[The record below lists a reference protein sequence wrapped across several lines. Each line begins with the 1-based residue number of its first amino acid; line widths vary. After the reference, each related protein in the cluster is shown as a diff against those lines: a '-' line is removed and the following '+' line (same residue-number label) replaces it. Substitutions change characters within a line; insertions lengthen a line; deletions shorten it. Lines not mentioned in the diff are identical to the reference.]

1 MTSMFDQYNKT
12 LKRDDSSAKTM
23 TPTSSGYISVK
34 MSQEAPIFGKLKMN
48 ITMPHVINHLVISNG
63 WLMLVMANNVVFRMQ
78 LVDINRSDEVALEK
92 YMAGQEISKIFLDP
106 LGAHLLI
113 ALVPKSTQFV
123 PELLY
128 LHRSQSKPKRID
140 KFRDHE
146 ITCVAFSYENDSTT
160 STGAILLGTSRGL
173 IFEVELGIEA
183 DKVVHNNWKQLPN
196 YLPLYGSREDEG
208 LVFDIGRNENIPLS
222 GIEYFRAPNTN
233 EYIVLAAST
242 DRFYKFQETIKPDDR
257 QPLQSIFNSYL
268 NVPEDLQDFH
278 EIKKVA
284 KGKSTKLRVCY
295 DYKSRFPRSFGW
307 ITEPCIFYG
316 EMDAQSDTP
325 ARIVCNKRIPFPE
338 NEKNFP
344 VAFALTDFH
353 AILVYPDHLTA
364 ISLLNYQIVYE
375 EYFSENLG
383 PLQNA
388 VRDYREN
395 VIYVYSTKVIFRLKV
410 TKEERNVW
418 RIYLEKG
425 EFDNALKY
433 ARDNPAHMD
442 IVLCKQAE
450 LCFDRAEFFDSARLY
465 AETQSSFE
473 GICLKFL
480 EINENEALMI
490 FLRKKLEGLK
500 AQDKSQIT
508 MLVVWMVELF
518 LTEMARKADKVDQV
532 RILQRD
538 FDTFMNTPRVVECM
552 KTNRSVIY
560 DLMASHGDVHNLT
573 NFTAVNRD
581 YENVVNQHIAQG
593 KFLEALHVLRG
604 QNRPDLF
611 YKYAPILME
620 DIPRET
626 IAAAMAQGKRLDP
639 VKLLPTLIVIE
650 TDVHIVEIIRYLE
663 FSVHSVGCTET
674 AIHNYLIKL
683 YAQHRG
689 EKLMIFL
696 ETQGKDV
703 SMIHYDVHY
712 ALRVCRQHQVTEA
725 CVFLQCL
732 LEMWHQAVEL
742 ALTVNTK
749 LAQQTASMAPDRD
762 LRRSLWLRIAEHEIR
777 GREDVK
783 EALELLSECDLLRIE
798 DLLPFFSDFERID
811 HFKDA
816 ICDALK
822 EYNLKIQEQRRDMDE
837 SAKSA
842 EKVRADLQTFRNRL
856 VTISSTDP
864 CSICTA
870 CLLVRPFFVFPC
882 GHKFHEDCLEKHI
895 MPLLGTELAQR
906 LSGLKLRLNVL
917 AASNAAVEGD
927 PQAAREAL
935 KEEIQSI
942 IAADCVFC
950 GELTIE
956 TIDKPFISD
965 WERVKNDWE

>member
-12 LKRDDSSAKTM
+12 LKRDESSVKSSAV
-23 TPTSSGYISVK
+23 TPTSSGYISVR

-48 ITMPHVINHLVISNG
+48 ISMPHVINHLVVSNG

-92 YMAGQEISKIFLDP
+92 YTAGQEISRVFLDP

-146 ITCVAFSYENDSTT
+146 ITCVAFNYENDSET

-173 IFEVELGIEA
+173 IFEVELAVES
-183 DKVVHNNWKQLPN
+183 DKVVHNNWKQ
-196 YLPLYGSREDEG
+196 
-208 LVFDIGRNENIPLS
+208 VFDIGRNENIPIT
-222 GIEYFRAPNTN
+222 GIEYFRVPNTS
-233 EYIVLAAST
+233 EYIVLATSV
-242 DRFYKFQETIKPDDR
+242 DRFYKFQETIKSDDR

-268 NVPEDLQDFH
+268 NVPEDIQDFH
-278 EIKKVA
+278 EIKSVA
-284 KGKSTKLRVCY
+284 KGKTTKLRVCY
-295 DYKSRFPRSFGW
+295 DYKSHFPRSFGW

-316 EMDAQSDTP
+316 EMDAKSDSP
-325 ARIVCNKRIPFPE
+325 ARMVHNKRIPFPE
-338 NEKNFP
+338 NEKNAP

-364 ISLLNYQIVYE
+364 ISLLNYQVVYE
-375 EYFSENLG
+375 EFISENLG

-395 VIYVYSTKVIFRLKV
+395 VIYVYSTKVIFRIRV
-410 TKEERNVW
+410 TNEERNVW
-418 RIYLEKG
+418 QIYLEKG
-425 EFDNALKY
+425 EFDRALRY
-433 ARDNPAHMD
+433 AKDNPAHLD

-450 LCFDRAEFFDSARLY
+450 QCFNRKEFIESARLF
-465 AETQSSFE
+465 AETKSSFE

-490 FLRKKLEGLK
+490 FLRKRLEGLK

-518 LTEMARKADKVDQV
+518 LTEMARRGDSQEQV
-532 RILQRD
+532 RVLQRD
-538 FDTFMNTPRVVECM
+538 FDVFMNTPRVVECM

-560 DLMASHGDVHNLT
+560 DLMASHGDAHNLAT
-573 NFTAVNRD
+573 FTAVNRD
-581 YENVVNQHIAQG
+581 FENVVNQHIALG
-593 KFLEALHVLRG
+593 KFLEALNVLRG
-604 QNRPDLF
+604 QNRPELF

-620 DIPRET
+620 NIPAET

-639 VKLLPTLIVIE
+639 VKLLPTLIVLE
-650 TDVHIVEIIRYLE
+650 SDVHVTEIIRYLE
-663 FSVHSVGCTET
+663 YCVHLLGCSET
-674 AIHNYLIKL
+674 AIHNFLIKL
-683 YAQHRG
+683 YAQNRS

-712 ALRVCRQHQVTEA
+712 ALRVCRQHNVAEA

-749 LAQQTASMAPDRD
+749 LAQHTASMAPDRD
-762 LRRSLWLRIAEHEIR
+762 LRRKLWLRIAEHEIR

-783 EALELLSECDLLRIE
+783 EALELLQECDLLRIE

-811 HFKDA
+811 HFKEA

-842 EKVRADLQTFRNRL
+842 EKVRAELQSFRNRS
-856 VTISSTDP
+856 VTISASDQCTI
-864 CSICTA
+864 CSA
-870 CLLVRPFFVFPC
+870 ALLVRPFFVFPC
-882 GHKFHEDCLEKHI
+882 GHKFHEDCLEKHLA
-895 MPLLGTELAQR
+895 PLLGAEAAQR
-906 LSGLKLRLNVL
+906 LSGLKLRLSML
-917 AASNAAVEGD
+917 GAGEGD
-927 PQAAREAL
+927 AQNAREAL

-942 IAADCVFC
+942 VAADCCFC

-965 WERVKNDWE
+965 WERVRNDWE

>member
-12 LKRDDSSAKTM
+12 LKRDESSTKSSAV
-23 TPTSSGYISVK
+23 TPTSSGYISVR

-48 ITMPHVINHLVISNG
+48 ISMPHVINHLAVSNG

-78 LVDINRSDEVALEK
+78 LVDINKSDEVALEK
-92 YMAGQEISKIFLDP
+92 YMAGQEISKVFLDP

-113 ALVPKSTQFV
+113 ALVPKSTQFT

-128 LHRSQSKPKRID
+128 LHRNQSKPKRID

-146 ITCVAFSYENDSTT
+146 ITCVAFNYENDSET

-173 IFEVELGIEA
+173 IFEVELAVES
-183 DKVVHNNWKQLPN
+183 DKVVHNNWKQ
-196 YLPLYGSREDEG
+196 
-208 LVFDIGRNENIPLS
+208 VFDIGRNANIPIT
-222 GIEYFRAPNTN
+222 GIEYFKVPNTN
-233 EYIVLAAST
+233 EYIVLVTSQ
-242 DRFYKFQETIKPDDR
+242 DRFYKFQEILKSDDR

-268 NVPEDLQDFH
+268 NVPEDIQDFH
-278 EIKKVA
+278 EIQDA
-284 KGKSTKLRVCY
+284 ALGKATKLRICY
-295 DYKSRFPRSFGW
+295 DYKSHFPRSFGW
-307 ITEPCIFYG
+307 ITKPCIFFG
-316 EMDAQSDTP
+316 EMDAKTDTP
-325 ARIVCNKRIPFPE
+325 ARIVHNKRIPFPE
-338 NEKNFP
+338 SEKE
-344 VAFALTDFH
+344 VIAFALTDFH
-353 AILVYPDHLTA
+353 AILVYSDHLTA
-364 ISLLNYQIVYE
+364 ISLLNYQVVYE
-375 EYFSENLG
+375 EFISENFG

-395 VIYVYSTKVIFRLKV
+395 VIYVYSTKVIFRIKV

-418 RIYLEKG
+418 QIFLEKRQF
-425 EFDNALKY
+425 ESALKY
-433 ARDNPAHMD
+433 AKDNPAHVD

-450 LCFDRAEFFDSARLY
+450 QCFERKDFIESAKLF
-465 AETQSSFE
+465 AETKSSFE

-480 EINENEALMI
+480 EIDENEALMI
-490 FLRKKLEGLK
+490 FLRKRLEGLK
-500 AQDKSQIT
+500 TQDKSQIT

-518 LTEMARKADKVDQV
+518 LTEMARKGDSQDQV

-538 FDTFMNTPRVVECM
+538 FDAFMNTPRVVDCM

-560 DLMASHGDVHNLT
+560 DLMASHGDIHNLAT
-573 NFTAVNRD
+573 FTAVNRD
-581 YENVVNQHIAQG
+581 FENVVNQHIAQG
-593 KFLEALHVLRG
+593 KFLEALSVLRG
-604 QNRPDLF
+604 QNRPELF

-620 DIPRET
+620 DIPKE
-626 IAAAMAQGKRLDP
+626 IVAAAMVQGKRLDP

-650 TDVHIVEIIRYLE
+650 SEVHVTEIIRYLE
-663 FSVHSVGCTET
+663 FCIHSMGCTET

-683 YAQHRG
+683 YAQHRS

-712 ALRVCRQHQVTEA
+712 ALRVCRQHEVAEA

-749 LAQQTASMAPDRD
+749 LAQQTASMAQDRD
-762 LRRSLWLRIAEHEIR
+762 LRRKLWLRIAEHEIR

-783 EALELLSECDLLRIE
+783 EALELLQECDLLRIE

-811 HFKDA
+811 HFKEA

-842 EKVRADLQTFRNRL
+842 EKVRAELQSFRNRSL
-856 VTISSTDP
+856 TFSTTDLCSVCSS
-864 CSICTA
+864 A
-870 CLLVRPFFVFPC
+870 LLVRPFFIFPC
-882 GHKFHEDCLEKHI
+882 SHKFHEDCLEKQRTS
-895 MPLLGTELAQR
+895 MLSNDVAQR
-906 LSGLKLRLNVL
+906 LSGLKLRLSML
-917 AASNAAVEGD
+917 GGGEGD
-927 PQAAREAL
+927 TQGARETL
-935 KEEIQSI
+935 KEEIQTI
-942 IAADCVFC
+942 IASECVLC
-950 GELTIE
+950 DEITIE
-956 TIDKPFISD
+956 TIDKPFIKD
-965 WERVKNDWE
+965 WERVRNDWE